1 MIVEARDGCRLATRI
16 EGPEGAP
23 ALVLAHGLGMD
34 MTLWDA
40 VLPLLPCDIRVLR
53 YDLRGHGASD
63 APPAPY
69 SMGQMVS
76 DAEAVIEAHGLRDT
90 VFAGLSLGGMV
101 AQGLAV
107 KRLDL
112 VRGLVLSNTAAKIG
126 TPKLWEERIA
136 AIRRHGLAA
145 QSEAVLD
152 RWLGR
157 DARHGDV
164 AARARRVLCHTEIEG
179 YVGGCAAVSG
189 TDFWTPSSGLR
200 LPVLGLAGSEDRSVP
215 TDLMRETIE
224 LVPGARFEILRRAGH
239 LSPAERPQDWA
250 AHVAAFLRAT
260 GHSGATEAAP

>member
-1 MIVEARDGCRLATRI
+1 MIVEARDGCRLATRLQ
-16 EGPEGAP
+16 GPDGAP

-40 VLPLLPCDIRVLR
+40 VLPLLPGDIRVLR
-53 YDLRGHGASD
+53 YDLRGHGNSD

-69 SMGQMVS
+69 SMGQLVS
-76 DAEAVIEAHGLRDT
+76 DAEAVIEAHGLVET

-136 AIRRHGLAA
+136 AIRRGGVAA
-145 QSEAVLD
+145 QADAVLD

-157 DARHGDV
+157 DARHGSV
-164 AARARRVLCHTEIEG
+164 AARARRVLTGTPLEG
-179 YVGGCAAVSG
+179 YVGSSAAVSG
-189 TDFWTPSSGLR
+189 TDFWTPVSGLR
-200 LPVLGLAGSEDRSVP
+200 LPVLGLAGAEDRSTP
-215 TDLMRETIE
+215 PDLMRETVE
-224 LVPGARFEILRRAGH
+224 LIPGARFEIIRRAGH
-239 LSPAERPQDWA
+239 LSPAERPEDWA
-250 AHVAAFLRAT
+250 AHVTGFLRAI
-260 GHSGATEAAP
+260 GHAGVPPGAP

>member
-1 MIVEARDGCRLATRI
+1 MIVTARDGCRLATRI

-40 VLPLLPCDIRVLR
+40 VLPLLPGDVRVLR
-53 YDLRGHGASD
+53 YDLRGHGGSD
-63 APPAPY
+63 APEAPY
-69 SMGQMVS
+69 AMGQMIS

-126 TPKLWEERIA
+126 TPKLWDERIA
-136 AIRRHGLAA
+136 AIRRAGIAA
-145 QSEAVLD
+145 QADAVLD

-157 DARHGDV
+157 DARHGPV
-164 AARARRVLCHTEIEG
+164 AARARRVLTGTAIEG
-179 YVGGCAAVSG
+179 YVGASAAVSG
-189 TDFWTPSSGLR
+189 TDFWTPVSGLR

-215 TDLMRETIE
+215 ADLMRETVE
-224 LVPGARFEILRRAGH
+224 LVPGARFEIIRRAGH
-239 LSPAERPQDWA
+239 LAPAERPEDWA
-250 AHVAAFLRAT
+250 AHVAQFLRAT
-260 GHSGATEAAP
+260 GHAGADQAAP